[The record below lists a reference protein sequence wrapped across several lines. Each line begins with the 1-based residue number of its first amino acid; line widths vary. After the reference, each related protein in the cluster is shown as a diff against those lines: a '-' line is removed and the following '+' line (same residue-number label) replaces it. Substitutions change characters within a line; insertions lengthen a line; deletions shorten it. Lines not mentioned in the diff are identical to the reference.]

1 MLKKM
6 IPAAIVVALSVASLP
21 ALAAIPAGSPQAAE
35 FVQQSLAGVYSLPD
49 RYSHGMV
56 IKDGLLRVDY
66 HPSIGLMVA
75 QNDTALPFKLESVDP
90 DNHSMNLLDKAGRL
104 ATFQNTFGIASL
116 TLGGGGVQQMAY
128 VRPMAGQDRD
138 ILVKAYVDAGLA
150 VVQGDP
156 APAIQAESIV
166 NAQARPVPGFDCK
179 KASTAVEGMVCGSSD
194 LAGLDAR
201 VSALY
206 RQVMD
211 YAADDADR
219 EYFRGDQRE
228 WLGKRNVCSSV
239 ECLAGVYTE
248 RVEILELMA
257 QQLSKPAEFR

>member
-1 MLKKM
+1 MLKKI
-6 IPAAIVVALSVASLP
+6 IPAAIVMALSVASLP

-75 QNDTALPFKLESVDP
+75 QNGTALPFKLESVDP

-116 TLGGGGVQQMAY
+116 IFGDGSVQQMSY
-128 VRPMAGQDRD
+128 VRPMASQDRD
-138 ILVKAYVDAGLA
+138 TLLRAYMDAGLA
-150 VVQGDP
+150 VIPGQQPVQAVAG
-156 APAIQAESIV
+156 AVKA
-166 NAQARPVPGFDCK
+166 GFDCG
-179 KASTAVEGMVCGSSD
+179 KASTAVERLICSSAD

-201 VSALY
+201 VSELY
-206 RQVMD
+206 RQVME
-211 YAADDADR
+211 YASDDADR
-219 EYFRGDQRE
+219 DYFRGDQRE
-228 WLGKRNVCSSV
+228 WLGARNQCGSV
-239 ECLAGVYTE
+239 ECLAGAYAE
-248 RVEILELMA
+248 RVAVLELA
-257 QQLSKPAEFR
+257 ARQLSKPAEFQ

>member
-1 MLKKM
+1 MLKKI
-6 IPAAIVVALSVASLP
+6 IPAAIALALSIASLP
-21 ALAAIPAGSPQAAE
+21 ALAAIPAADQRAAD
-35 FVQQSLAGVYSLPD
+35 FVQQGLAGVYSMPD

-75 QNDTALPFKLESVDP
+75 QNGTALPFKLESVDP

-116 TLGGGGVQQMAY
+116 TFGDGSVQQMAY

-138 ILVKAYVDAGLA
+138 ILVGAYVDAGLA

-156 APAIQAESIV
+156 APEVQAESAV
-166 NAQARPVPGFDCK
+166 NAQAQSTPSFDCK
-179 KASTAVEGMVCGSSD
+179 RASTAVEGMVCGSAE

-211 YAADDADR
+211 YAVDDADR
-219 EYFRGDQRE
+219 DYFRGDQRE
-228 WLGKRNVCSSV
+228 WLGKRNSCSSV
-239 ECLAGVYTE
+239 ECLAGTYTE